1 MTPKHTED
9 HARSEDL
16 ISLLNSIAWTDTIA
30 PALENEKQR
39 LQNMMVASVLGTPVI
54 GVGGRTMTPEQLAGM
69 CYGMDFITRLFRD
82 VLLKGERAIRE
93 LEREGYHP
101 TQQETKK

>member
-1 MTPKHTED
+1 MTSKSAENY
-9 HARSEDL
+9 ARSEDL

-39 LQNMMVASVLGTPVI
+39 LQNMMVASVLGTPV
-54 GVGGRTMTPEQLAGM
+54 VGATGRAVTSEQLAGM
-69 CYGMDFITRLFRD
+69 CYGIDFITRLFRD
-82 VLLKGERAIRE
+82 ILRRGEIAIRE

-101 TQQETKK
+101 TQQETNK